1 MDITEKPISPK
12 DVHVVLDIG
21 DSTLRKWC
29 LALEKQGYH
38 FPRTDNNRRVFY
50 ERDLE
55 VLRHFRNLVKVQN
68 LSLENAAIVVA
79 SRFKQ
84 EEGTLSEQKN
94 NENAPVLPSGEV
106 KEMIAKLLD
115 HIERQEAFNKELL
128 QRLEEQQRYIE
139 ERIDKRDQLLMQT
152 LREHQ
157 QQTQRLIAAAE
168 EEKLP
173 WYKKIFKK

>member
-1 MDITEKPISPK
+1 MVGTERLISPG
-12 DVHVVLDIG
+12 DVRIDLDIS

-29 LALEKQGYH
+29 LALEKQGYY
-38 FPRTDNNRRVFY
+38 FTRTDNNRRVFF

-55 VLRHFRNLVKVQN
+55 VLRYFRYLVKVQN
-68 LSLENAAIVVA
+68 FNLENAAAVVS
-79 SRFKQ
+79 SRFKGS
-84 EEGTLSEQKN
+84 ERTPSEQAN
-94 NENAPVLPSGEV
+94 SENGDVLPSGEV
-106 KEMIAKLLD
+106 KEMIEKLLD

-128 QRLEEQQRYIE
+128 KRLDEQQRYIE

-157 QQTQRLIAAAE
+157 QQTQKLIAAAE

-173 WYKKIFKK
+173 WYKKLFKK